1 MSISY
6 LHGLVS
12 LSQQWLHKNRLVGS
26 SPKLGYYYTGAAL
39 GVFLGIRLNSSDFGK
54 ITRILAKQR
63 RFLAQN
69 NDGSSKKVM
78 ILVK

>member
-63 RFLAQN
+63 RFWRKTMTVLA
-69 NDGSSKKVM
+69 KK
-78 ILVK
+78 